1 MIKKSRYIKN
11 SNELGINLKLARQRA
26 NITQSTASLA
36 VGLNRS
42 CIAYYEL
49 GKNLPTIFTLIKL
62 SEIYKIDLNKLMTI

>member
-11 SNELGINLKLARQRA
+11 SNELGKNLKLARQKT

-49 GKNLPTIFTLIKL
+49 GKNLPTIFTLIIA
-62 SEIYKIDLNKLMTI
+62 EIHNIELLNLLVT